1 MAVMSP
7 TAVGIALTLSAAL
20 VACTPGESGQ
30 ALPNVVI
37 VVADDLG
44 RRDVSFHGG
53 ELATPNID
61 RIAREGVALERFY
74 SAPVCSPTRAGLLTG
89 RYPIRYGLMRSVIP
103 PWRDYG
109 LDTEEVLLPELLEEA
124 GYSERGIFGKWHLG
138 HTSVRYHPLRRGF
151 TEFVGHYNG
160 GIDYFVHERGGER
173 DWQHGYT
180 SVDEHGYSTDLI
192 TDHAV
197 DFIARHAGQG
207 APFLLYV
214 PYNAVHSP
222 WQARADVLPR
232 YADLPGIDV
241 PRGYE
246 EANEEILGYV
256 GDADGRREKRRIT
269 AAMGESLDTGVGRIL
284 DALDAHRIADNT
296 FLLFFSDNGGVVG
309 VSDNGPFRGAKASV
323 YEGGIRVAAAARWPA
338 GGISGGATVSDPVA
352 YIDVLP
358 TLLGIAGIEAPA
370 EPELDGRDVL
380 GVLTG
385 NEEAS
390 PRDLYSYIAVGS
402 GALEQV
408 AVIEPEWKLVVVGP
422 ELTGSGAAEA
432 SRTLLYAIE
441 SDPHELEDVSADHP
455 EVVARLMEKAIAFR
469 TLQPP
474 DAVPPYGAG
483 REGFVAPPDWKAA
496 DLP

>member
-1 MAVMSP
+1 MRAPVS
-7 TAVGIALTLSAAL
+7 TIGIALACAVGLA
-20 VACTPGESGQ
+20 ACTPGDPGNG
-30 ALPNVVI
+30 LPNIVI

-109 LDTEEVLLPELLEEA
+109 LDTDEVLLPELLAEA
-124 GYSERGIFGKWHLG
+124 GYADRGIFGKWHLG
-138 HTSVRYHPLRRGF
+138 HTSVRFHPLRRGF

-160 GIDYFVHERGGER
+160 GIDYFVHERERER

-180 SVDEHGYSTDLI
+180 SVEEHGYSTDLL

-197 DFIARHAGQG
+197 DFIARHAGRG

-222 WQARADVLPR
+222 WQAREDILPR
-232 YADLPGIDV
+232 YAHLPGIDL
-241 PRGYE
+241 PRGAE
-246 EANEEILGYV
+246 ESNEDILAYV

-284 DALDAHRIADNT
+284 DALDEHGIADNT

-309 VSDNGPFRGAKASV
+309 VSDNTPFRGAKASV

-338 GGISGGATVSDPVA
+338 GGISGGGEVSAPVA

-358 TLLGIAGIEAPA
+358 TLLGIAGLETPTERA
-370 EPELDGRDVL
+370 LDGRDVL

-385 NEEAS
+385 GEEDA
-390 PRDLYSYIAVGS
+390 PRDLYSYVAVGS
-402 GALEQV
+402 GAVEQV

-422 ELTGSGAAEA
+422 ELTEPGAAER
-432 SRTLLYAIE
+432 SRTMLYAIA
-441 SDPHELEDVSADHP
+441 SDPHEVEDLSDAHP
-455 EVVARLMEKAIAFR
+455 EVVSRMLEKAVAFR
-469 TLQPP
+469 ALQPP
-474 DAVPPYGAG
+474 NAVPPYNAG
-483 REGFVAPPDWKAA
+483 REGFVAPPDWKAP